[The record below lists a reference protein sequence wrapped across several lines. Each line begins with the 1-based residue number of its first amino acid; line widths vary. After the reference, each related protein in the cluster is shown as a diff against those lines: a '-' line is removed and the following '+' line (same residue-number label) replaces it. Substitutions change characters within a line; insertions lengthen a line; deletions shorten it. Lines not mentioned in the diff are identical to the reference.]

1 MKFLGIFRTRNPEP
15 LPEAQRLSVYRQT
28 GDVGLLG
35 ELYSSYM
42 EMVFGICY
50 KYLRDEDESKDA
62 VMQIFEKL
70 VQDLKTHEVGNFK
83 SWLHSVAR
91 NHCLMQLRSKRVFVG
106 NEEIK
111 EEYAGPD
118 LQNNESEDIFTLDHQ
133 LNSLGKCMQSL
144 VSEQRVSI
152 QLFYVEEKCY
162 KDICIET
169 GYDFNKVK
177 SYIQNGKRNLKI
189 CMDRNGND

>member
-1 MKFLGIFRTRNPEP
+1 VKFLGIFRNRKKEP
-15 LPEAQRLSVYRQT
+15 LPEAQRLSAYRQT

-35 ELYSSYM
+35 EVYAPYM

-70 VQDLKTHEVGNFK
+70 VQDLKIHEVGNFK

-106 NEEIK
+106 SEEINEENTTW
-111 EEYAGPD
+111 D
-118 LQNNESEDIFTLDHQ
+118 LQTNESEDIFTLDHQ
-133 LNSLGKCMQSL
+133 LNSLSKCMQSL

-152 QLFYVEEKCY
+152 ELFYVEEKCY
-162 KDICIET
+162 RDICNET
-169 GYDFNKVK
+169 GFDFNKVK

-189 CMDRNGND
+189 CMDKNGRD

>member
-1 MKFLGIFRTRNPEP
+1 VKFLGIFRNRKKEP
-15 LPEAQRLSVYRQT
+15 LPEAQRLSAYRQT

-35 ELYSSYM
+35 EVYAPYM
-42 EMVFGICY
+42 EMVFAICY

-70 VQDLKTHEVGNFK
+70 VQDLKIHEVGNFK

-106 NEEIK
+106 SEEINEENTTW
-111 EEYAGPD
+111 D
-118 LQNNESEDIFTLDHQ
+118 LQTNESEDIFTLDHQ

-162 KDICIET
+162 RDICNET
-169 GYDFNKVK
+169 GFDFNKVK

-189 CMDRNGND
+189 CMDKNGRD

>member
-1 MKFLGIFRTRNPEP
+1 VKFLGIFRNRKKEP
-15 LPEAQRLSVYRQT
+15 LTEAQRLSAYRQT
-28 GDVGLLG
+28 GDVGLVG
-35 ELYSSYM
+35 EVYAPYM

-70 VQDLKTHEVGNFK
+70 VQDLKIHEVGNFK

-106 NEEIK
+106 SEEINEENTTW
-111 EEYAGPD
+111 D
-118 LQNNESEDIFTLDHQ
+118 LQTNESEDIFTLDHQ

-162 KDICIET
+162 RDICNET
-169 GYDFNKVK
+169 GFDFNKVK

-189 CMDRNGND
+189 CMDKNGRD

>member
-1 MKFLGIFRTRNPEP
+1 VKFLGIFRNRKKEP
-15 LPEAQRLSVYRQT
+15 LPEAQRLSAYRQT

-35 ELYSSYM
+35 EVYAPYM

-70 VQDLKTHEVGNFK
+70 VQDLKIHEVGNFK

-106 NEEIK
+106 SEEINEENTTW
-111 EEYAGPD
+111 D
-118 LQNNESEDIFTLDHQ
+118 LQTNESEDIFTLDHQ

-162 KDICIET
+162 RDICNET
-169 GYDFNKVK
+169 GFDFNKVK

-189 CMDRNGND
+189 CMDKNGRD

>member
-1 MKFLGIFRTRNPEP
+1 VKFLGIFRNRKKEP
-15 LPEAQRLSVYRQT
+15 LTEAQRLSAYRQT
-28 GDVGLLG
+28 DDVGLVG
-35 ELYSSYM
+35 EVYAPYM

-70 VQDLKTHEVGNFK
+70 VQDLKIHEVGNFK

-106 NEEIK
+106 SEEINEENTTW
-111 EEYAGPD
+111 D
-118 LQNNESEDIFTLDHQ
+118 LQTNESEDIFTLDHQ
-133 LNSLGKCMQSL
+133 LNSLSKCMQSL

-162 KDICIET
+162 RDICNET
-169 GYDFNKVK
+169 GFDFNKVK

-189 CMDRNGND
+189 CMDKNGRD

>member
-1 MKFLGIFRTRNPEP
+1 VKFLGIFRNRKKEP
-15 LPEAQRLSVYRQT
+15 LPEAQRLSAYRQT

-35 ELYSSYM
+35 EVYAPYM

-70 VQDLKTHEVGNFK
+70 VQDLKIHEVGNFK

-106 NEEIK
+106 SEEINEENTTW
-111 EEYAGPD
+111 D
-118 LQNNESEDIFTLDHQ
+118 LQTNESEDIFTLDHQ
-133 LNSLGKCMQSL
+133 LNSLSKCMQSL

-162 KDICIET
+162 RDICNET
-169 GYDFNKVK
+169 GFDFNKVK

-189 CMDRNGND
+189 CMDKNGRD

>member
-1 MKFLGIFRTRNPEP
+1 VKFLGIFRNRKKEP
-15 LPEAQRLSVYRQT
+15 LTEAQRLSAYRQT

-35 ELYSSYM
+35 EVYAPYM
-42 EMVFGICY
+42 EMVFAICY

-70 VQDLKTHEVGNFK
+70 VQDLKIHEVGNFK

-106 NEEIK
+106 SEEINEENTTW
-111 EEYAGPD
+111 D
-118 LQNNESEDIFTLDHQ
+118 LQTNESEDIFTLDRQ
-133 LNSLGKCMQSL
+133 LNSLSKCMQSL

-162 KDICIET
+162 RDICNET
-169 GYDFNKVK
+169 GFDFNKVK

-189 CMDRNGND
+189 CMDKNGRD

>member
-1 MKFLGIFRTRNPEP
+1 VKFLGIFRNRKKEP
-15 LPEAQRLSVYRQT
+15 LPEAQRLSAYRQT
-28 GDVGLLG
+28 DDVGLLG
-35 ELYSSYM
+35 EVYAPYM

-70 VQDLKTHEVGNFK
+70 VQDLKIHEVGNFK

-106 NEEIK
+106 SEEINEENTTW
-111 EEYAGPD
+111 D
-118 LQNNESEDIFTLDHQ
+118 LQTNESEDIFTLDHQ
-133 LNSLGKCMQSL
+133 LNSLSKCMQSL

-162 KDICIET
+162 RDICNET
-169 GYDFNKVK
+169 GFDFNKVK

-189 CMDRNGND
+189 CMDKNGRD

>member
-1 MKFLGIFRTRNPEP
+1 MKFLGIFRKKNPEP
-15 LPEAQRLSVYRQT
+15 LPEAQCLSVYRQT

-35 ELYSSYM
+35 ELYASYM

-50 KYLRDEDESKDA
+50 KYLREEDESKDA

-70 VQDLKTHEVGNFK
+70 VQDLKNHEVINFK

-91 NHCLMQLRSKRVFVG
+91 NHCLMQLRRQRVFVG
-106 NEEIK
+106 TEEMK
-111 EEYAGPD
+111 EEHNTPD
-118 LQNNESEDIFTLDHQ
+118 LQTSESESFFSLDYQ
-133 LNSLGKCMQSL
+133 LSSLDECMQSL

-152 QLFYVEEKCY
+152 RLFYVEEKCY

-189 CMDRNGND
+189 CMDKNGRN